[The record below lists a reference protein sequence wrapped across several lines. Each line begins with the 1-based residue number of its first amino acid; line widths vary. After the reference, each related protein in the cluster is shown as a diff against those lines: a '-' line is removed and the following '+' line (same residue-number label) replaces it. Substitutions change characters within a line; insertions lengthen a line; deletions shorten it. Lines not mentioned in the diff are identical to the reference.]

1 MSTTLPKGA
10 WNIHWFTLFNALSFQ
25 IALGAPVILYAK
37 SIGSSSTVIG
47 VLASFVPLVMVLQ
60 LPAARLLPVYGYRK
74 FMRAGWGLRTM
85 FLFLVA
91 AVPLLSFLDNTS
103 KLMLMGG
110 ALFVFNVLRGIAT
123 AAWMPWLAS
132 IIPDSEQA
140 EFFSRDHMFLFGGSL
155 VSLVASAAV
164 VTGNPGNVEFAL
176 VFLLSAVAGLCSVW
190 FITKIPDP
198 PPAEVH
204 QSSMGGVPWKHMILY
219 PPFFRALVFNIYF
232 LFVVGSLGVFSV
244 EYLHEN
250 PGFTTASVLYLS
262 GLSFV
267 GSLIALT
274 FLGSKIKRLGAKPV
288 IVVAVALFA
297 VVIGGWFL
305 VAAGVLRCSP
315 LVIAGLNVLGGVA
328 GAAFNAANARLVFG
342 VVPSTGRNHFFAIY
356 TVLTQLGMGASPVSW
371 GLMLDFMGTYEVA
384 TGALTWH
391 RHSFY
396 FGVLFVMALLAF
408 LFAGVLR
415 EPSSK
420 AAQEENTVL
429 PEAG

>member
-1 MSTTLPKGA
+1 MSTNLPKGS
-10 WNIHWFTLFNALSFQ
+10 WNVHWFTLFNALSFQ

-37 SIGSSSTVIG
+37 SIGASSTVIG

-74 FMRAGWGLRTM
+74 FMRAGWGVRTI
-85 FLFLVA
+85 FLFLLA
-91 AVPLLSFLDNTS
+91 AVPLLSFLDNVS
-103 KLMLMGG
+103 KLMLMAG
-110 ALFVFNVLRGIAT
+110 ALFVFNVLRGMAT

-155 VSLVASAAV
+155 VSLVASATV
-164 VTGNPGNVEFAL
+164 FTGNPGDLEFAL
-176 VFLLSAVAGLCSVW
+176 VFLLSALAAVGSIW
-190 FITKIPDP
+190 FIGKIPDP

-204 QSSMGGVPWKHMILY
+204 QSSMRGVPWKHMILY
-219 PPFFRALVFNIYF
+219 PPFFRALVFNVYF

-250 PGFTTASVLYLS
+250 PGFTTANVLYLS

-267 GSLIALT
+267 GALIALT

-288 IVVAVALFA
+288 IAVAVALFGI
-297 VVIGGWFL
+297 VIGGWFL
-305 VAAGVLRCSP
+305 VASGVVRCS
-315 LVIAGLNVLGGVA
+315 LSVIAALNVLGGVA

-356 TVLTQLGMGASPVSW
+356 SVLTQLGMGASPVSW
-371 GLMLDFMGTYEVA
+371 GLMLDFIGSYEAV
-384 TGALTWH
+384 TGVFSWH

-396 FGVLFVMALLAF
+396 FGALFMMAMLALLF
-408 LFAGVLR
+408 TGILR
-415 EPSSK
+415 EP
-420 AAQEENTVL
+420 AAKTAVGNAVL
-429 PEAG
+429 PEAS